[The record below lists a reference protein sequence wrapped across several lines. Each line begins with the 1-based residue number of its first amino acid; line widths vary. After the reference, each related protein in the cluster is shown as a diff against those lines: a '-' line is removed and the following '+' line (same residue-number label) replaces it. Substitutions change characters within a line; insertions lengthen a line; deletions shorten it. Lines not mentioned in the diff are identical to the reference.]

1 MSITGLVRTIVGD
14 CRLRATRWVLALRV
28 RLRNPT
34 LFSDPT
40 AVWDYGYHDIDAIQ
54 LGQGVRVYAFT
65 EVLVQRRAKHS
76 PVEGRLMLGDAVVIS
91 TGVNIRAAGGVI
103 RVGDRTGIGQHCVL
117 VGANHRIE
125 PGVPRFHTP
134 WDDVK
139 CGVEIGSNVWVGA
152 NCVILPGARIGDN
165 AVIAAGSVV
174 LGEVPAGQLWGG
186 VPARYIKTI
195 E

>member
-1 MSITGLVRTIVGD
+1 MSLGGLLKVLVGD
-14 CRLRATRWVLALRV
+14 CRLRATRWLLALRV

-40 AVWDYGYHDIDAIQ
+40 VIWDYGYRDVDAIQ

-65 EVLVQRRAKHS
+65 EVLVQRHARHS
-76 PVEGRLMLGDAVVIS
+76 PVEGGLVLGDAVVIS
-91 TGVNIRAAGGVI
+91 TGCNIRAAGGVI
-103 RVGDRTGIGQHCVL
+103 RVGDRSGIGQHCVL

-139 CGVEIGSNVWVGA
+139 CGVEIGANVWIGA
-152 NCVILPGARIGDN
+152 NCTVLPGARIGDN

-174 LGEVPAGQLWGG
+174 RGEVPAGELWGG

>member
-1 MSITGLVRTIVGD
+1 MSITGLVRTVVGD

-40 AVWDYGYHDIDAIQ
+40 AIWDYGYKDVDAIQ
-54 LGQGVRVYAFT
+54 LGQNVRVLAFT
-65 EVLVQRRAKHS
+65 EVLVQRRSRYS
-76 PVEGRLMLGDAVVIS
+76 PHEGGLVLGDGVTIS
-91 TGVNIRAAGGVI
+91 TGSNIRAAGGII
-103 RVGDRTGIGQHCVL
+103 RIGDLAGIGQQCTL
-117 VGANHRIE
+117 VASNHKIE

-134 WDDVK
+134 WDETRY
-139 CGVEIGSNVWVGA
+139 GIEIGVNVWVGA
-152 NCVILPGARIGDN
+152 GCVILPGVRIGDN

-174 LGEVPAGQLWGG
+174 TGEVPAGQLWGG

>member
-1 MSITGLVRTIVGD
+1 MSPRGLLKVLVGD
-14 CRLRATRWVLALRV
+14 CRLRATRWMLALRV

-40 AVWDYGYHDIDAIQ
+40 VIWDYGYRDIDAIQ
-54 LGQGVRVYAFT
+54 LGQGVRVCAFT
-65 EVLVQRRAKHS
+65 EMLVQHRARHS
-76 PVEGRLMLGDAVVIS
+76 PVEGGLILGDAVLIS
-91 TGVNIRAAGGVI
+91 TGCNIRAAGGVI
-103 RVGDRTGIGQHCVL
+103 RVGPHSGIGQLCVL
-117 VGANHRIE
+117 VAANHSIK

-134 WDDVK
+134 WDDIK
-139 CGVEIGSNVWVGA
+139 CGVEIGANVWVGA
-152 NCVILPGARIGDN
+152 NCTILPGARIGDN

-174 LGEVPAGQLWGG
+174 RGEVPAGELWGG

>member
-1 MSITGLVRTIVGD
+1 MSIGGLVKTVVGD
-14 CRLRATRWVLALRV
+14 WRLHVTRWVLALRV

-40 AVWDYGYHDIDAIQ
+40 AIWDYGYRDLDAIQ
-54 LGQGVRVYAFT
+54 LGHGVRVYAFT

-76 PVEGRLMLGDAVVIS
+76 PVEGGLALGDAVVIS
-91 TGVNIRAAGGVI
+91 TGCNIRAAGGVI
-103 RVGDRTGIGQHCVL
+103 RIGDRSGIGQLCVL
-117 VGANHRIE
+117 VAANHRIE

-139 CGVEIGSNVWVGA
+139 CGVDIGTNVWVGA
-152 NCVILPGARIGDN
+152 NCTILPGARIGDN

-174 LGEVPAGQLWGG
+174 RGEVPAGELWGG

>member
-1 MSITGLVRTIVGD
+1 MSIGGLMKILIGD
-14 CRLRATRWVLALRV
+14 CRLRASRWILACRI

-40 AVWDYGYHDIDAIQ
+40 AIWDYGYDDVDAIE
-54 LGQGVRVYAFT
+54 LGANVRICAFA
-65 EVLVQRRAKHS
+65 EIIVHRRSRHS
-76 PVEGRLMLGDAVVIS
+76 SVEGRLVLGNGVAIS
-91 TGVNIRAAGGVI
+91 TGANVRAAGGVI
-103 RVGDRTGIGQHCVL
+103 RIGDRSGIGQLCVL
-117 VGANHRIE
+117 VAANHMIE

-134 WDDVK
+134 WDNVR
-139 CGVEIGSNVWVGA
+139 CGIEIGTNVWVAAG
-152 NCVILPGARIGDN
+152 CMILPGARIGDN

-174 LGEVPAGQLWGG
+174 RGEVPAGQLWGG

>member
-1 MSITGLVRTIVGD
+1 MSIGGLVRILIGD
-14 CRLRATRWVLALRV
+14 SRLQATRWVLALRV

-34 LFSDPT
+34 LYSDPT
-40 AVWDYGYHDIDAIQ
+40 AIWDYGYHDLDAIE

-76 PVEGRLMLGDAVVIS
+76 PVEGRLVLGDAVVIS
-91 TGVNIRAAGGVI
+91 TGCNIRAAGGVI
-103 RVGDRTGIGQHCVL
+103 RVGDRSGIGQHCVL
-117 VGANHRIE
+117 VAANHRIE

-139 CGVEIGSNVWVGA
+139 CGVEIGANVWVGA
-152 NCVILPGARIGDN
+152 GCAILPGARIGDN

-174 LGEVPAGQLWGG
+174 RGEVPAGQLWGG